1 MRAASPSAS
10 TSSSRGWTPCPA
22 SPPSTGSWPAT
33 APPAS
38 NGPSVPARP
47 TTRFARSRTCE
58 LWQLDAFEV
67 ALTGG
72 DRATVYQIIDD
83 ASRLCIAL
91 TARTRA
97 ANPADAIDVLARAIA
112 AHGRPVAVLTD
123 NGAAPDTHRR
133 GLPSSTELY
142 LASLGVAPISGSPRT
157 PPDPGQDRT
166 LPPPRPQMARGA
178 PRHHPHRPS
187 DRPERAFATSTTIT
201 APTRRSAPYAP
212 RPRPGRG

>member
-10 TSSSRGWTPCPA
+10 TSNSRGWTPCPA

-58 LWQLDAFEV
+58 LWQPDAFEV

-97 ANPADAIDVLARAIA
+97 ANPADAIDAPGPGHRRSRAARSGLDRQRGGLQHPPPGPALQHRA
-112 AHGRPVAVLTD
+112 LPGVFGSGAHLRIS
-123 NGAAPDTHRR
+123 PDTPRPR
-133 GLPSSTELY
+133 ARPN
-142 LASLGVAPISGSPRT
+142 APTTPPANGSRRT
-157 PPDPGQDRT
+157 PP
-166 LPPPRPQMARGA
+166 PP
-178 PRHHPHRPS
+178 S
-187 DRPERAFATSTTIT
+187 
-201 APTRRSAPYAP
+201 PTFRSS
-212 RPRPGRG
+212 

>member
-10 TSSSRGWTPCPA
+10 TSNSRGWTPCPA

-97 ANPADAIDVLARAIA
+97 ANPADAID
-112 AHGRPVAVLTD
+112 
-123 NGAAPDTHRR
+123 APGPGHRR
-133 GLPSSTELY
+133 SRAARSGPDRQRGGPRHPPPGPALQHRALP
-142 LASLGVAPISGSPRT
+142 GVFGSGAHLRARRT